1 MTAIRSAQAVVQRV
15 DHGEG
20 QPLTLAQAVE
30 AARHPLAGTNREDL
44 IEVVA
49 YLACQVVGYAHRADA
64 DAGLA
69 LAQIRTAVKNYDR
82 RHGAA

>member
-1 MTAIRSAQAVVQRV
+1 MSGLSAASAAVQRV

-20 QPLTLAQAVE
+20 RPLTLDQAIEAVQHPLTGLKREELVE
-30 AARHPLAGTNREDL
+30 A
-44 IEVVA
+44 VA

-69 LAQIRTAVKNYDR
+69 LTQIRLAVQNYDR

>member
-1 MTAIRSAQAVVQRV
+1 MTAISAAQAAVQRV

-30 AARHPLAGTNREDL
+30 VVQHSLSGLKRDELVEA
-44 IEVVA
+44 VA

-69 LAQIRTAVKNYDR
+69 LAQIRTAVQNYDR

>member
-1 MTAIRSAQAVVQRV
+1 MTAISAAQAAVQRV

-20 QPLTLAQAVE
+20 QPLTFDEAVE
-30 AARHPLAGTNREDL
+30 AVDHPMSSLTRYELVEA
-44 IEVVA
+44 VA